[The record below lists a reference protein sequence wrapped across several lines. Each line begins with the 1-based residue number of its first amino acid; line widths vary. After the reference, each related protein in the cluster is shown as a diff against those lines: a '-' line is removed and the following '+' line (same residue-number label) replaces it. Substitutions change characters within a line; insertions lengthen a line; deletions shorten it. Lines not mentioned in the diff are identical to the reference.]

1 MRTALLCALLLVGAA
16 SASAA
21 LPRAGT
27 LVPGRSLGGLRIGE
41 TARDVRA
48 ALGTSY
54 GVCRGCAPTTWYF
67 TSRPFDRHGLAVELE
82 GGRVAGLYTVWKPD
96 GWSTTRGLRLGAS
109 EAELQRLAG
118 PLVPIVCSDY
128 DARVRDEAGTRTVYY
143 VLRGRLWGFGLLR
156 LHADPCR

>member
-54 GVCRGCAPTTWYF
+54 GVCRGCARTTWYF
-67 TSRPFDRHGLAVELE
+67 TYRSFDRHGLAVELE
-82 GGRVAGLYTVWKPD
+82 GGRVAGLYTVCKPD
-96 GWSTTRGLRLGAS
+96 GWRRTRGLRLGAC
-109 EAELQRLAG
+109 EHELQPAQG
-118 PLVPIVCSDY
+118 PLAAIVCPDY
-128 DARVRDEAGTRTVYY
+128 ARLVRAG
-143 VLRGRLWGFGLLR
+143 G
-156 LHADPCR
+156 ASA

>member
-1 MRTALLCALLLVGAA
+1 MILT
-16 SASAA
+16 
-21 LPRAGT
+21 
-27 LVPGRSLGGLRIGE
+27 GRHSE
-41 TARDVRA
+41 
-48 ALGTSY
+48 S
-54 GVCRGCAPTTWYF
+54 
-67 TSRPFDRHGLAVELE
+67 SR
-82 GGRVAGLYTVWKPD
+82 VWKPD

-143 VLRGRLWGFGLLR
+143 VLRGRLWGFGLLH